1 MNSLQLLNMVKKEL
15 EPSTLELPYTKYCDD
30 NDDDARTHCS
40 NLGRTVKQKKNSLCI
55 DLGCVK
61 MTLCYHFINLMAEIL
76 PIRRET
82 QTNQSI
88 INWDQ
93 TKLWLVLS

>member
-40 NLGRTVKQKKNSLCI
+40 NLGRTVKQKKI
-55 DLGCVK
+55 V
-61 MTLCYHFINLMAEIL
+61 YA
-76 PIRRET
+76 
-82 QTNQSI
+82 
-88 INWDQ
+88 
-93 TKLWLVLS
+93 